1 MKKIKALFGLMLLTQ
16 LAFTQTTPDEAV
28 RATLQ
33 NHPLARAAALDVQAK
48 KYGEKASFNLPNPEI
63 NAESPTGEFYAVG
76 IMQSFEFPTVY
87 ARQKQ
92 VARAETAL
100 AQAGQRLEEYDLQYA
115 VRSLYLEAQVAEF
128 QSRQWAERDS
138 LYQAI
143 GIAAARQFAAGEID
157 FLQKTLAEIEAGK
170 VQQERLVAAQKAV
183 VLRQL
188 LSTYTGRSDLGT
200 LLPLGAD
207 TVGLVA
213 MSGISGNPSVFY
225 QEQTAKLAEQQI
237 SLAKSR
243 ALPNFSL
250 GYLNQGPR
258 NTPIDYR
265 FRATVGIP
273 LWIGQYR
280 AGTNAAKAES
290 QAAVA
295 RAEAQTQ
302 TVMMEAQRAKTEA
315 ATALLKL
322 RYYERQ
328 ALAQSR
334 ALIAA
339 ANRLRE
345 AGQVDYVA
353 FLRTL
358 DGAYAVQREYA
369 EQVQA
374 LNLAQLRLRY
384 LAGEL

>member
-1 MKKIKALFGLMLLTQ
+1 MKKIKALLGLMLLAQ
-16 LAFTQTTPDEAV
+16 LAITQTTPDEAV
-28 RATLQ
+28 RAALQ
-33 NHPLARAAALDVQAK
+33 NNPITRAAAFDVQAK
-48 KYGEKASFNLPNPEI
+48 KYGEKASFNLPNPEV
-63 NAESPTGEFYAVG
+63 NAESPTGEFFVVG
-76 IMQSFEFPTVY
+76 ITQSFEFPTVY

-92 VARAETAL
+92 VAKAETAL
-100 AQAGQRLEEYDLQYA
+100 AQAGQRLEENDLKYA
-115 VRSLYLEAQVAEF
+115 VRSLYLETQVAEF

-143 GIAAARQFAAGEID
+143 GVAAARQFAGGEID

-170 VQQERLVAAQKAV
+170 VQQERLAAVQKAW
-183 VLRQL
+183 VLRQQ
-188 LSTYTGRSDLGT
+188 LSIYTGKNDLGT

-207 TVGLVA
+207 TVGLLP
-213 MSGISGNPSVFY
+213 MSEISGNPSVFY

-258 NTPIDYR
+258 STPIDYR
-265 FRATVGIP
+265 FRASVGIP
-273 LWIGQYR
+273 LWAGQYR
-280 AGTNAAKAES
+280 AGTHAAKAES

-302 TVMMEAQRAKTEA
+302 TVVMESQRTKTEA
-315 ATALLKL
+315 TTALLKV
-322 RYYERQ
+322 RYYELQ
-328 ALAQSR
+328 ALSQSR
-334 ALIAA
+334 SLIIA

-358 DGAYAVQREYA
+358 DGAYSVQREYA